1 MASHERLDYIHGL
14 RGLAALLVV
23 AQHAMQ
29 IPNDAGNMLFRPI
42 LDTVNLGRFGVV
54 LFFLI
59 SGFVIPF
66 SFKPGLPQTVRQF
79 WLGRFFRLYPAYWL
93 SLIATVTIFAMWGR
107 PFSASLI
114 AQNVTMLQ
122 GFWGSANIGPGYWT
136 LTLEMAFY
144 AMCAMLFARGQLR
157 NVDLIGF
164 GVLLGLALVCGPYV
178 TKLYFGAP
186 RYLPLESF
194 FLVFF
199 FLGMVVRM
207 AVIDGDEKARR
218 WAMLLVPA
226 ITLGTFVHGGG
237 FFPVPVNANPYLRPL
252 PVISATLAA
261 VLFFLAVLRW
271 QPRFSAMFMYFGT
284 ISYSVYLFQDVGL
297 HLLPRWMPAAT
308 YPAAFCLAV
317 LGMTVVI
324 AALVYAL
331 VEKPMLDLGR
341 RVSARSLR
349 PSPAPLAA

>member
-1 MASHERLDYIHGL
+1 MAGHERLDYIHGL
-14 RGLAALLVV
+14 RGLAALVVV
-23 AQHAMQ
+23 AQHSMQ

-66 SFKPGLPQTVRQF
+66 SFKPSEPRPMRQF

-144 AMCAMLFARGQLR
+144 AMCALMFARGQLS
-157 NVDLIGF
+157 NVNLIGW
-164 GVLLGLALVCGPYV
+164 GVLLCLALVCGPYL
-178 TKLYFGAP
+178 TRLFFGAP

-199 FLGMVVRM
+199 FLGMVLRM
-207 AVIDGDEKARR
+207 AVIDGDAKARR
-218 WAMLLVPA
+218 WALVLIPA
-226 ITLGTFVHGGG
+226 ITLGTLVHGGG

-252 PVISATLAA
+252 PVISATLGA
-261 VLFFLAVLRW
+261 VLFFIAVLHW
-271 QPRFSAMFMYFGT
+271 KPDFSRIFLYFGT

-297 HLLPRWMPAAT
+297 HLLPLWIPVGA
-308 YPAAFCLAV
+308 YPATFCLAV
-317 LGMTVVI
+317 LGLTIVI
-324 AALVYAL
+324 AVLVYTL
-331 VEKPMLDLGR
+331 LEKPMLDLGR
-341 RVSARSLR
+341 RVTRRIA
-349 PSPAPLAA
+349 SPTTVPLTA